1 MLLAPSVSVAGAVCS
16 TANDGPAATL
26 CFEKFSFPFFFC
38 FLCSTADK
46 AVNNGE
52 RVENKMFDFSYLWCP
67 HDSAV
72 L

>member
-1 MLLAPSVSVAGAVCS
+1 MLLAPSVSVAGAGCS

-38 FLCSTADK
+38 FLYSKVAT
-46 AVNNGE
+46 VNICE
-52 RVENKMFDFSYLWCP
+52 RIENKMFEFSYLGCP